1 MSAAATATEMVTI
14 PAARLAE
21 LEALAATAREI
32 KAKKAERLAAVTE
45 RYKQTPERVL
55 ERVKRYQ
62 NKDREAYNARRRA
75 LRQLRKEA
83 AAAAAPG
90 DLPGASESAE

>member
-1 MSAAATATEMVTI
+1 MSAAATAMVTI

-45 RYKQTPERVL
+45 RYKQTPEHVL
-55 ERVKRYQ
+55 ERAKRYQ
-62 NKDREAYNARRRA
+62 NKDRDAYNARRRE
-75 LRQLRKEA
+75 LRRLRKEA

-90 DLPGASESAE
+90 DSPGASESTE